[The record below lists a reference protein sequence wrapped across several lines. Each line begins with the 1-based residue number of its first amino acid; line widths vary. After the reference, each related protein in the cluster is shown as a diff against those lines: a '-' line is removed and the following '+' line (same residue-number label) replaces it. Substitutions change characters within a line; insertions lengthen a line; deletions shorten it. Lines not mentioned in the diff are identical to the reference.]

1 MFDHED
7 SLGKLDEP
15 GSLPNKLH
23 LLHNYLRGQYA
34 FIERIAV
41 ALYDAETDLLKTFLY
56 SSEEP
61 SPLVQYE
68 ARLADAAALR
78 EVLAMG
84 RPRVVNDMDL
94 FRDGTQRHTQV
105 LAQSGFRASYTLPMR
120 FEGVFFGFIFFN
132 SREANVF
139 GERVLTDLDMIGHM
153 IALLVYNERAN
164 IRILSATVRSALGMT
179 HSRDPETGGHL
190 GRMARYARLI
200 ARELA
205 GEHGFSD
212 EYVEHIFE
220 FSPLHDLGKIAIPD
234 SILLKRGR
242 LSEDE
247 VAVMRT
253 HAAKGKSLIDEL
265 LRNYG
270 LDGIGYVEMLR
281 NIALHHH
288 ESMDGSGYPVGLRA
302 DAIPIEARIVAVA
315 DVFDALT
322 SERPYKPAW
331 TNGQAFAALES
342 MAGFKLDAECVA
354 ALIRNRTEVERIQ
367 MQFREDRFG

>member
-15 GSLPNKLH
+15 GSLSNKLR

-41 ALYDAETDLLKTFLY
+41 ALYDADTDLLKTFLY

-78 EVLAMG
+78 DVLAMG

-139 GERVLTDLDMIGHM
+139 SERVLTDLDMIGHM

-164 IRILSATVRSALGMT
+164 IRTLSATVKSALGMT

-242 LSEDE
+242 LSEEE

-253 HAAKGKSLIDEL
+253 HAAKGKTLIDDL

-270 LDGIGYVEMLR
+270 LDGIGYVDMLR

-288 ESMDGSGYPVGLRA
+288 ESIDGSGYPVGLRA
-302 DAIPIEARIVAVA
+302 EAIPIEARIVAVA

-331 TNGQAFAALES
+331 TNDQAFAALES
-342 MAGFKLDAECVA
+342 MAGFKLDAECVV
-354 ALIRNRTEVERIQ
+354 ALIRNRAEVERIQ
-367 MQFREDRFG
+367 MQFSEDRFG